1 MVSLYNKYQ
10 HAAYKEEQRI
20 YEEIQRRTEE
30 RESIDYDYDQ
40 IRAVNKER
48 QRMYEEIQE

>member
-1 MVSLYNKYQ
+1 M
-10 HAAYKEEQRI
+10 

-40 IRAVNKER
+40 VRAVNKER